1 MKKRC
6 RHHSRCCF
14 YYRFYYFFLIHARE
28 TDSRTCSRNY
38 KISPKSSSLE
48 DSGKSCAIHNLN
60 RYNRQHIASF
70 AIAFQVQEEKKTK
83 VGRASFTPF
92 KSLDLYLLHVPT
104 LPAAGPDTAAAGI
117 TFSVRSALLL
127 FLDPAGTE
135 QEDKP
140 RLDRQHLKATP
151 DCNRDPT
158 KTCLGKVEWTF
169 LCTFP
174 RQAVI

>member
-1 MKKRC
+1 MHEKLIQELVQETIKFPLNLPPWKILGNPVPFIIWTVTTANTS
-6 RHHSRCCF
+6 HHSR
-14 YYRFYYFFLIHARE
+14 LL
-28 TDSRTCSRNY
+28 S
-38 KISPKSSSLE
+38 KS
-48 DSGKSCAIHNLN
+48 KKK
-60 RYNRQHIASF
+60 
-70 AIAFQVQEEKKTK
+70 KKTK